1 MGHLYTIFTYP
12 NLIQKFKEELEPCRI
27 NWLAAITTTS
37 TAIDDDNDEHIH
49 TKREEKQTSK
59 RDEKTEDES
68 QPNTYT
74 VPWFRHRCYP
84 CSFERSFLPT
94 ICVGAP
100 IVGCSLT
107 NNTHSFNTQ
116 LRFGFSRFCAY
127 TQFYLFTHIRISA
140 LNVLCM
146 GDPM

>member
-12 NLIQKFKEELEPCRI
+12 NLIQKFKEELEPGRI

-68 QPNTYT
+68 QPNTYA
-74 VPWFRHRCYP
+74 VPWLRH
-84 CSFERSFLPT
+84 
-94 ICVGAP
+94 
-100 IVGCSLT
+100 
-107 NNTHSFNTQ
+107 
-116 LRFGFSRFCAY
+116 
-127 TQFYLFTHIRISA
+127 
-140 LNVLCM
+140 
-146 GDPM
+146 